1 MAATRRS
8 STVRPPAAAARR
20 PFRDNPRLILAG
32 IIMLLAVLAG
42 LLVIED
48 RTSRL
53 APDFLAEVVLYALSA
68 TNLTMLVALVFL
80 LARNVIKSIVEG
92 RRGLP
97 FARFRAKLVLTMLGM
112 TVMPALLV
120 LLVGSRVVLTAV
132 DRWFNTP
139 VDEILASANGI
150 AADYYQERQRV
161 VAEQAAAIAGGLR
174 GVDLAAADLSGV
186 RASPPRRCR
195 GRGRRS
201 CRSIG

>member
-1 MAATRRS
+1 MVPPSRS
-8 STVRPPAAAARR
+8 SSSVGPAVATAPVTDARR

-42 LLVIED
+42 LLVVED

-68 TNLTMLVALVFL
+68 TNLTMLLALVFL
-80 LARNVIKSIVEG
+80 LARNVVKSVVEG

-97 FARFRAKLVLTMLGM
+97 FARFRAKLVLAMLGM
-112 TVMPALLV
+112 TVIPAVLV

-139 VDEILASANGI
+139 VDEI
-150 AADYYQERQRV
+150 
-161 VAEQAAAIAGGLR
+161 
-174 GVDLAAADLSGV
+174 
-186 RASPPRRCR
+186 
-195 GRGRRS
+195 
-201 CRSIG
+201 